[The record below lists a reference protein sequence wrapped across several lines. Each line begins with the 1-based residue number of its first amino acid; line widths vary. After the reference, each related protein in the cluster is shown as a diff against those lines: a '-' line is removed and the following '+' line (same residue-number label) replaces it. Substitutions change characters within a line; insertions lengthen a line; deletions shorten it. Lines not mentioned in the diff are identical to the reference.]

1 MPPYIF
7 MLDGQVVDIY
17 DEMRYIPLLR
27 SQNIHEG
34 WKVSGLP

>member
-17 DEMRYIPLLR
+17 DE
-27 SQNIHEG
+27 IHTVIAKPEY
-34 WKVSGLP
+34 L